1 MRDVDADFE
10 RSDPGVTRDHG
21 AASAKSPE
29 ETRDSWTPPRFPV
42 PENAP
47 TPRPERL
54 NRNALTIAA
63 VIMGVLVIAAVV
75 LVPPT
80 RPVDPASRRPLAP
93 PATQPSYLE
102 QPMRT
107 GFGLPDTVAPAPFGQ
122 PSDAV
127 RAALDSAAAAN
138 ALASS
143 RVYRDAVGGD
153 APERVAVDPSTDG
166 ISGGSAGVGQVSPR
180 DHTAELQAAA
190 YAAALAAPVV
200 RTDALRRAVGAQDPE
215 PGEPSTAARSPVAG
229 LSEGRTA
236 ATEGGSAGRPAGSD
250 RFRQFLSEVQHPGAT
265 TIRTSVASAPGR
277 YTIQAGAVLPA
288 ILLTEVNSDLP
299 GDVLAQ
305 VTRDVFDS
313 QTQSTLLLPKGAKLI
328 GKYQDQVGVGQDRLL
343 LAWTRIM
350 LPDGRSIAL
359 PGLPSQDVSGAGGID
374 GRVDHHG
381 RRVLGSAAL
390 LSLIGAGLQLSQP
403 GGGYGPW
410 GAPST
415 GQVVAG
421 AAGQQLA
428 QVVSQMLQRHVDVA
442 PTVRIAQGTPFNVF
456 LTADLTFPGAYADD
470 GTERR

>member
-1 MRDVDADFE
+1 MRDVDPSAPLREDE
-10 RSDPGVTRDHG
+10 RDAWSN
-21 AASAKSPE
+21 
-29 ETRDSWTPPRFPV
+29 PRFPV
-42 PENAP
+42 PERPP

-80 RPVDPASRRPLAP
+80 RPADPTSRRTSAP
-93 PATQPSYLE
+93 PAAQPTYLD
-102 QPMRT
+102 QPTRT
-107 GFGLPDTVAPAPFGQ
+107 GFGAPDTVALPAFGQ
-122 PSDAV
+122 PSDDV
-127 RAALDSAAAAN
+127 RGALDSVAAAEGDR
-138 ALASS
+138 SS
-143 RVYRDAVGGD
+143 GRSRGGGVRYGEDEARRVVV
-153 APERVAVDPSTDG
+153 EPSAAGTDG
-166 ISGGSAGVGQVSPR
+166 EPLSAGRPATRTPVP
-180 DHTAELQAAA
+180 DLQAAA

-200 RTDALRRAVGAQDPE
+200 RPE
-215 PGEPSTAARSPVAG
+215 TMRQAAGTESIDPGERSIEARSASGIVFDRPPVA
-229 LSEGRTA
+229 TA
-236 ATEGGSAGRPAGSD
+236 DASSASPPTSGD
-250 RFRQFLSEVQHPGAT
+250 RFRQLMREVQRPGAT
-265 TIRTSVASAPGR
+265 VIRTSVTRAPGR

-288 ILLTEVNSDLP
+288 MLLTEVNSDLP

-350 LPDGRSIAL
+350 LPDGRSISL
-359 PGLPSQDVSGAGGID
+359 PGLPSQDASGAGGVD
-374 GRVDHHG
+374 GRVDRHG
-381 RRVLGSAAL
+381 RRLLGSAAL

-428 QVVSQMLQRHVDVA
+428 QIVSQMLQRNVDVP

-456 LTADLTFPGAYADD
+456 LTADLTFPGAYAE
-470 GTERR
+470 GGQASR